1 MNRFSLEGKTVL
13 VTGASSGIGRAI
25 AIACAE
31 AGASVVLNG
40 RNVERLNETLRLI
53 SNLGFLSPEAR
64 LSQNS
69 NLEHRII
76 AADLVDATQRQA
88 LAEQVPVLDGVVHC
102 AGIGSRV
109 LCKMLEEQDV
119 SRVMQANFE
128 APVLLQAQLLREKKI
143 AKEASIVFIASA
155 AATMPSVGNAI
166 YSASKAATIA
176 YAKCLAQELA
186 NRKIRVNCISP
197 AMVWTD
203 LALVGATEEQLRE
216 AEQNYPLKRYA
227 QPEDITGAAIY
238 LLSDTAAW
246 VTGSNME
253 LTGGAQM
260 L

>member
-1 MNRFSLEGKTVL
+1 MDKFSLSGKTIL

-25 AIACAE
+25 AIACSQ
-31 AGASVVLNG
+31 AGARVILNG
-40 RNVERLNETLRLI
+40 RNQLRLQATMEA
-53 SNLGFLSPEAR
+53 LSGEGHEAV
-64 LSQNS
+64 Q
-69 NLEHRII
+69 
-76 AADLVDATQRQA
+76 ADLTD
-88 LAEQVPVLDGVVHC
+88 AEQRTFLVESLPQLDGVVHC

-128 APVLLQAQLLREKKI
+128 APVLLQAELLREKKI

-155 AATMPSVGNAI
+155 AATMPSAGNAI
-166 YSASKAATIA
+166 YSASKAAIIA

-238 LLSDTAAW
+238 LLSDAASW

-253 LTGGAQM
+253 LTGGTQT

>member
-31 AGASVVLNG
+31 VGASVVLNG
-40 RNVERLNETLRLI
+40 RNQERLKVTLDA
-53 SNLGFLSPEAR
+53 LSGEGHIVIP
-64 LSQNS
+64 
-69 NLEHRII
+69 
-76 AADLVDATQRQA
+76 ADLTVTEQRQA

-119 SRVMQANFE
+119 SRVMQANFD
-128 APVLLQAQLLREKKI
+128 APVLLQAELLREKKI

-166 YSASKAATIA
+166 YSASKAAIIA

-227 QPEDITGAAIY
+227 QPDDISGAAIY
-238 LLSDTAAW
+238 LLSDASSW

-253 LTGGAQM
+253 LTGGTQT

>member
-1 MNRFSLEGKTVL
+1 MDKFSLAGRTIL

-25 AIACAE
+25 AIACAQ

-40 RNVERLNETLRLI
+40 RNQLRLQATLETL
-53 SNLGFLSPEAR
+53 SGEGHEAV
-64 LSQNS
+64 Q
-69 NLEHRII
+69 
-76 AADLVDATQRQA
+76 ADLTN
-88 LAEQVPVLDGVVHC
+88 AEQRTFLVESLPQLDGVVHC

-128 APVLLQAQLLREKKI
+128 APVMLQAELLREKKI

-166 YSASKAATIA
+166 YSASKAAIIA

-227 QPEDITGAAIY
+227 LPEDITGAAIY
-238 LLSDTAAW
+238 LLSDASSW
-246 VTGSNME
+246 VTGSNIE
-253 LTGGAQM
+253 LTGGTQT

>member
-1 MNRFSLEGKTVL
+1 MDKFSLAGKTIL

-25 AIACAE
+25 AIACAQ

-40 RNVERLNETLRLI
+40 RNQQRLQAA
-53 SNLGFLSPEAR
+53 FEA
-64 LSQNS
+64 LAGDGHQV
-69 NLEHRII
+69 I
-76 AADLVDATQRQA
+76 AADLTIAEQRDA

-128 APVLLQAQLLREKKI
+128 APVLLQAELLREKKI

-166 YSASKAATIA
+166 YSASKAAIIA

-203 LALVGATEEQLRE
+203 LALVGATEEQWRE

-227 QPEDITGAAIY
+227 QPEDIAGLAIY
-238 LLSDTAAW
+238 LLSDTSNW
-246 VTGSNME
+246 VTGSNYEM
-253 LTGGAQM
+253 TGGTQV

>member
-1 MNRFSLEGKTVL
+1 MDKFSLSGKTIL

-31 AGASVVLNG
+31 AGACVVLNG
-40 RNVERLNETLRLI
+40 RNVERLNETL
-53 SNLGFLSPEAR
+53 
-64 LSQNS
+64 SQMS
-69 NLEHRII
+69 DEGHTAIP
-76 AADLVDATQRQA
+76 ADLVDASQRQA
-88 LAEQVPVLDGVVHC
+88 LAEQVPILDGVVHC

-119 SRVMQANFE
+119 AKVMQANFE
-128 APVLLQAQLLREKKI
+128 APVLLQAELLREKKI

-166 YSASKAATIA
+166 YSASKAAIIS

-203 LALVGATEEQLRE
+203 LALVGATDDQLRE

-238 LLSDTAAW
+238 LLSDAASW

-253 LTGGAQM
+253 LTGGTQT

>member
-40 RNVERLNETLRLI
+40 RNVARLNETL
-53 SNLGFLSPEAR
+53 SQLSGDGHIVV
-64 LSQNS
+64 L
-69 NLEHRII
+69 
-76 AADLVDATQRQA
+76 ADLTIAEQRSA

-128 APVLLQAQLLREKKI
+128 APVLLQAELLREKKI

-155 AATMPSVGNAI
+155 AATIPSVGNAI

-186 NRKIRVNCISP
+186 ARKIRVNCISP

-238 LLSDTAAW
+238 LLSDASSW

-253 LTGGAQM
+253 LTGGTQV

>member
-1 MNRFSLEGKTVL
+1 MDKFSLSGKTIL

-25 AIACAE
+25 AIACSQQ
-31 AGASVVLNG
+31 GAHVILNG
-40 RNVERLNETLRLI
+40 RNQLRLQATI
-53 SNLGFLSPEAR
+53 EALSGEGHEAV
-64 LSQNS
+64 Q
-69 NLEHRII
+69 
-76 AADLVDATQRQA
+76 ADLTN
-88 LAEQVPVLDGVVHC
+88 AEQCTFLVESLPQLDGVVHC

-166 YSASKAATIA
+166 YSASKAAIIS

-238 LLSDTAAW
+238 LLSDAAVW
-246 VTGSNME
+246 VTGSNIE
-253 LTGGAQM
+253 LTGGTQT

>member
-1 MNRFSLEGKTVL
+1 MDKFSLSGKTIL
-13 VTGASSGIGRAI
+13 ITGASSGIGRAI
-25 AIACAE
+25 AIACAK
-31 AGASVVLNG
+31 AGARVILNG
-40 RNVERLNETLRLI
+40 RNQLRLQAT
-53 SNLGFLSPEAR
+53 LEA
-64 LSQNS
+64 LAGDGHEAVQ
-69 NLEHRII
+69 
-76 AADLVDATQRQA
+76 ADLTD
-88 LAEQVPVLDGVVHC
+88 AEQRSFLVDSLPQLDGVVHC

-128 APVLLQAQLLREKKI
+128 APVLLQAELLREKKI

-166 YSASKAATIA
+166 YSASKAAVIA

-186 NRKIRVNCISP
+186 NRNIRVNCISP

-238 LLSDTAAW
+238 LLSDAASW

-253 LTGGAQM
+253 LTGGTQT

>member
-1 MNRFSLEGKTVL
+1 MDKFSLAGKTIL

-25 AIACAE
+25 AIACAQ
-31 AGASVVLNG
+31 AGARVVLNG
-40 RNVERLNETLRLI
+40 RNHERLNETLRLMSRADALNEPLALNDAKHLVI
-53 SNLGFLSPEAR
+53 P
-64 LSQNS
+64 
-69 NLEHRII
+69 
-76 AADLVDATQRQA
+76 ADLTDSKQRQV
-88 LAEQVPVLDGVVHC
+88 LVEQVPVLDGVVHC

-128 APVLLQAQLLREKKI
+128 APVLLQAELLREKKI

-186 NRKIRVNCISP
+186 SRKIRVNCISP

-238 LLSDTAAW
+238 LLSDASAW
-246 VTGSNME
+246 TTGSNIE
-253 LTGGAQM
+253 LTGGTQT

>member
-1 MNRFSLEGKTVL
+1 MDKFSLSGKTIL

-25 AIACAE
+25 AVACAQ

-40 RNVERLNETLRLI
+40 RNVARLNETL
-53 SNLGFLSPEAR
+53 
-64 LSQNS
+64 SQMS
-69 NLEHRII
+69 GDGHIVVP
-76 AADLVDATQRQA
+76 ADLTIAEQRQA
-88 LAEQVPVLDGVVHC
+88 LVEQVLVLDGVVHC

-119 SRVMQANFE
+119 NRVMQANFE
-128 APVLLQAQLLREKKI
+128 APVLLQAELLREKKV

-155 AATMPSVGNAI
+155 AATMPSMGNAI
-166 YSASKAATIA
+166 YSASKAAIIA

-216 AEQNYPLKRYA
+216 AEQKYPLKRYA

-238 LLSDTAAW
+238 LLSDASSW
-246 VTGSNME
+246 VTGSNLE
-253 LTGGAQM
+253 LTGGTQT

>member
-1 MNRFSLEGKTVL
+1 V
-13 VTGASSGIGRAI
+13 I
-25 AIACAE
+25 
-31 AGASVVLNG
+31 LNG
-40 RNVERLNETLRLI
+40 RNQERLQATLDALAGDGH
-53 SNLGFLSPEAR
+53 LV
-64 LSQNS
+64 
-69 NLEHRII
+69 I
-76 AADLVDATQRQA
+76 AADLTDSKQRQA

-128 APVLLQAQLLREKKI
+128 APVLLQAELLREKKI

-186 NRKIRVNCISP
+186 NRKIRVNCINP

-203 LALVGATEEQLRE
+203 VALVGATEEQLRE

-253 LTGGAQM
+253 LTGGTQV